1 MTESLQPAASPAAGP
16 PPSVDEASPSTHDR
30 LLAAAAALFAER
42 GFGGTSMADIAERV
56 GVRKAS
62 LYNYYPSKD
71 ELLMELLGRSLAAAN
86 DYCLSG
92 LDAPG
97 SVEERA
103 WRYLSG
109 AVRFARENPELLAIF
124 RLAAGQ
130 IGGELGERVERA
142 VVAQKRA
149 QRRRLEELFAEA
161 SAKGELAPGDPRQH
175 AYVFRAFVNGVLLGH
190 LDCHCGERP
199 DDSCLRE
206 AWTLYWHGPGR
217 RKGEA

>member
-1 MTESLQPAASPAAGP
+1 MTTDTDLSTTPPSPPPAEARTTHHRLLTAAAS
-16 PPSVDEASPSTHDR
+16 
-30 LLAAAAALFAER
+30 LFAER

-71 ELLMELLGRSLAAAN
+71 ELLMELLRQSLTAAN
-86 DYCLSG
+86 DYCLKG

-97 SVEERA
+97 TVEERL
-103 WRYLSG
+103 WRYLRG
-109 AVRFARENPELLAIF
+109 AVEFARENAELLGIF

-161 SAKGELAPGDPRQH
+161 AAEGAVAPGDPAQH

-190 LDCHCGERP
+190 LDCHCSERP
-199 DDSCLRE
+199 DDECLRG
-206 AWTLYWHGPGR
+206 AWALFWNGLAGPGGDAR
-217 RKGEA
+217 

>member
-1 MTESLQPAASPAAGP
+1 MTESFQTPAPAPPEGGP
-16 PPSVDEASPSTHDR
+16 PADAATTHDR
-30 LLAAAAALFAER
+30 LLTAAAALFAER

-71 ELLMELLGRSLAAAN
+71 ELLMELLRRSLTAAN
-86 DYCLSG
+86 EYCLHG

-97 SVEERA
+97 AVEGRL
-103 WRYLSG
+103 WRYLQG
-109 AVRFARENPELLAIF
+109 AVRFARENGELLAIF

-142 VVAQKRA
+142 VVTQKQA
-149 QRRRLEELFAEA
+149 QRRRLEEVFREA
-161 SAKGELAPGDPRQH
+161 AAAGELAPGDPTQQ

-199 DDSCLRE
+199 DDACLRG
-206 AWTLYWHGPGR
+206 AWELFWHGLAAR
-217 RKGEA
+217 GEGA

>member
-1 MTESLQPAASPAAGP
+1 MTDPITDLSTAPTTPPPAEAQTTHRRLLTAAAS
-16 PPSVDEASPSTHDR
+16 
-30 LLAAAAALFAER
+30 LFAER

-71 ELLMELLGRSLAAAN
+71 ELLMELLRQSLAAAN
-86 DYCLSG
+86 DYCLTG

-97 SVEERA
+97 TVEERL
-103 WRYLSG
+103 WRYLRG
-109 AVRFARENPELLAIF
+109 AVEFARENAELLGIF

-149 QRRRLEELFAEA
+149 QRRRLEELFTEAAAEGA
-161 SAKGELAPGDPRQH
+161 VAEGDPAQH

-199 DDSCLRE
+199 DDACLRG
-206 AWTLYWHGPGR
+206 AWKLFWNGLAGR
-217 RKGEA
+217 GRNA

>member
-1 MTESLQPAASPAAGP
+1 MTDPITELPSPPAPPPPAEAPTTHARLLTAAAS
-16 PPSVDEASPSTHDR
+16 
-30 LLAAAAALFAER
+30 LFAER

-71 ELLMELLGRSLAAAN
+71 ELLMELLRQSLAAAN
-86 DYCLSG
+86 DYCLTG

-97 SVEERA
+97 TVEERL
-103 WRYLSG
+103 WRYLRG
-109 AVRFARENPELLAIF
+109 AVEFARENAELLGIF

-130 IGGELGERVERA
+130 IGGELGERVERV

-149 QRRRLEELFAEA
+149 QRRRLEELFSEAVAEGA
-161 SAKGELAPGDPRQH
+161 VAPGEPAQH

-199 DDSCLRE
+199 DDECLRGVW
-206 AWTLYWHGPGR
+206 ALFWHGLAPGGR
-217 RKGEA
+217 EA

>member
-1 MTESLQPAASPAAGP
+1 MSEGIESPAWPGAGVLP
-16 PPSVDEASPSTHDR
+16 PEAQSTHDR
-30 LLAAAAALFAER
+30 LLTAAASLFAER

-71 ELLMELLGRSLAAAN
+71 ELLMELLRRSLTAAN
-86 DYCLSG
+86 EYCLHG
-92 LDAPG
+92 LDAPAA
-97 SVEERA
+97 VEERL
-103 WRYLSG
+103 WRYLRG
-109 AVRFARENPELLAIF
+109 AVRFARENGELLAIF

-142 VVAQKRA
+142 VVTQKQA
-149 QRRRLEELFAEA
+149 QRRRLEEVFREA
-161 SAKGELAPGDPRQH
+161 AAAGEVTPGDPTQQ

-199 DDSCLRE
+199 DDECLCG
-206 AWTLYWHGPGR
+206 AWELFWNGLAGR
-217 RKGEA
+217 REGA

>member
-1 MTESLQPAASPAAGP
+1 MSESFQAAASTVAGP
-16 PPSVDEASPSTHDR
+16 PAGVDEAQSTHDR
-30 LLAAAAALFAER
+30 LLAAAATLFAER

-71 ELLMELLGRSLAAAN
+71 ELLMELLGRSLTAAN

-103 WRYLSG
+103 WRYLYG
-109 AVRFARENPELLAIF
+109 AVRFARENPDLLAIF

-130 IGGELGERVERA
+130 IGGELGERVERV

-149 QRRRLEELFAEA
+149 QRRRLEELFIAA
-161 SAKGELAPGDPRQH
+161 AAQGELAPGDPKQH

-206 AWTLYWHGPGR
+206 AWALFWNGPGGR
-217 RKGEA
+217 REGA

>member
-1 MTESLQPAASPAAGP
+1 MTESLQSAAAAAAP
-16 PPSVDEASPSTHDR
+16 PPPAEARSTHDR

-86 DYCLSG
+86 DYCLRG

-103 WRYLSG
+103 WRYLYG
-109 AVRFARENPELLAIF
+109 AVRFARENAELLAIF

-149 QRRRLEELFAEA
+149 QRQRLEELFAA
-161 SAKGELAPGDPRQH
+161 AAGNGELAPGDPKDH

-199 DDSCLRE
+199 DDSCLRQ
-206 AWTLYWHGPGR
+206 AWGVFWHGLGR
-217 RKGEA
+217 REEGA

>member
-1 MTESLQPAASPAAGP
+1 MTHDLIDLPASPPAP
-16 PPSVDEASPSTHDR
+16 PPAEAQTTHAR

-71 ELLMELLGRSLAAAN
+71 ELLMELLRQSLAAAN
-86 DYCLSG
+86 DYCVSG

-97 SVEERA
+97 TVEERS
-103 WRYLSG
+103 WRYLRG
-109 AVRFARENPELLAIF
+109 AVEFARENAELLAIF

-149 QRRRLEELFAEA
+149 QRRRLEELFTEAVAEGA
-161 SAKGELAPGDPRQH
+161 VAPGDPAQH

-199 DDSCLRE
+199 DDECLRG
-206 AWTLYWHGPGR
+206 AWSLFWNGLAGR
-217 RKGEA
+217 GRTA

>member
-1 MTESLQPAASPAAGP
+1 MTDPMTVSPTSRDAPPPAEAQTTHARLLTAAAS
-16 PPSVDEASPSTHDR
+16 
-30 LLAAAAALFAER
+30 LFAER

-92 LDAPG
+92 FDAPG
-97 SVEERA
+97 SVEERL
-103 WRYLSG
+103 WRYLQG
-109 AVRFARENPELLAIF
+109 AVRFARENAELLAIF

-130 IGGELGERVERA
+130 IGGELGERVERV

-149 QRRRLEELFAEA
+149 QRRRLEDLFAEA
-161 SAKGELAPGDPRQH
+161 VAAGAVAPGEPAQH

-199 DDSCLRE
+199 DDACLRG
-206 AWTLYWHGPGR
+206 AWALFWNGLAGR
-217 RKGEA
+217 GGEA

>member
-1 MTESLQPAASPAAGP
+1 MTNPLIESGTSLPPPTEAPTTHARLLTAAAS
-16 PPSVDEASPSTHDR
+16 
-30 LLAAAAALFAER
+30 LFAER

-71 ELLMELLGRSLAAAN
+71 ELLMELLRQSLAAAN
-86 DYCLSG
+86 DYCLTG

-97 SVEERA
+97 TVEERL
-103 WRYLSG
+103 WRYLRG
-109 AVRFARENPELLAIF
+109 AVEFARENAELLGIF

-130 IGGELGERVERA
+130 IGGELGERVERV

-149 QRRRLEELFAEA
+149 QRRRLEELFGEAAAE
-161 SAKGELAPGDPRQH
+161 GTVAPGDPAQH

-199 DDSCLRE
+199 DDACLRG
-206 AWTLYWHGPGR
+206 AWTLFWHGLAAG
-217 RKGEA
+217 GSEA